1 MGDLD
6 GLKKGDV
13 SVRNG
18 RETLIK
24 TALKGGIT

>member
-6 GLKKGDV
+6 GLKKGDA

-18 RETLIK
+18 RQSLIK
-24 TALKGGIT
+24 TDLKGGIT